1 MFKFLTRLFEGSM
14 NIERAYKTCDSAIGL
29 LQSYNGNPDGFSENK
44 KADMNETVEKAIQE
58 ATQLIGVEGERNWT
72 GVFRE
77 MHKNLASIYFELGDY
92 DKVHHHCDQ
101 LTSYGEVGRYD
112 AEEVLEKLNESPG
125 STESNTSEDVTATQP

>member
-1 MFKFLTRLFEGSM
+1 MFKFLTRILEGSM
-14 NIERAYKTCDSAIGL
+14 DIERAYKTCDSAIGL

-44 KADMNETVEKAIQE
+44 KTDMNETVEKAIQE

-92 DKVHHHCDQ
+92 DMVHHPCNR
-101 LTSYGEVGRYD
+101 LTGYGEVGRYD
-112 AEEVLEKLNESPG
+112 AEEVLEKLNELPE
-125 STESNTSEDVTATQP
+125 STEPDTSVDVTATES